1 MNILAGFCLAEL
13 LGMFF
18 IFFNLLLPGALFFTS
33 KSKLATSCRFDGR
46 RRCTS
51 KIRAGRVF
59 VLFSSVSKGQR
70 PRRGKKTQF
79 QNNSTTTT
87 TRAQRKNKNKKLANK
102 TIEKRKK
109 NKTRPGR
116 EKSPRRKHALWTGRE
131 KEKRA
136 KKNPSPNFFVHE
148 TRRNWP
154 HSAENGIA
162 AMAGSRSP
170 EVAHPECTARNRKNL
185 CKNNNRSRTTQH
197 TFRLLAPPF
206 PDSGRRQTSFKAGQ
220 SCQPASSK
228 ITQQTSST
236 PAAVTVLKQCQAV
249 PQGWDWVSSQH

>member
-59 VLFSSVSKGQR
+59 VLFSGVSKGQR

-87 TRAQRKNKNKKLANK
+87 TLSRAQRKNKNKKLANK

-116 EKSPRRKHALWTGRE
+116 KKSPRRKHALWTGRE

-170 EVAHPECTARNRKNL
+170 EVAHPECTARNRKTCVKIIIVPEPHNTHSGYWL
-185 CKNNNRSRTTQH
+185 PLFLTVEEDR
-197 TFRLLAPPF
+197 RLLGL
-206 PDSGRRQTSFKAGQ
+206 GRVAS
-220 SCQPASSK
+220 QPAAKSRNK
-228 ITQQTSST
+228 
-236 PAAVTVLKQCQAV
+236 AV
-249 PQGWDWVSSQH
+249 PPLLL